1 MEMFILKFY
10 KFSILFFIIFF
21 LLTYNL
27 FSKNQ
32 VRIKDIVIIDGL
44 RENQL
49 MGIGLVTGLNG
60 KGDSNNFKLTS
71 KMLLN
76 LAANNGYNIS
86 TDDLKSKNVASVLVT
101 AKVGPFTRP
110 GDLISVSISSI
121 GDSKSLEGGI
131 LLQTALKAADGN
143 IYAVAQGKIIA
154 GNREQ
159 NSLTTASIPDGAII
173 EREITSN
180 YIINN
185 KIRLLLKYP
194 DFVTAN
200 QIREAIL
207 TINPGLTINSLDA
220 GMIEIA
226 LTDNELNNPVNFI
239 AQLEVLTVTPDY
251 VASVVIDKKTGVIV
265 IGEDIVIQNC
275 SISTPF
281 AQVTVGNSRNNKNNF
296 EIKSQTVGELVKILN
311 DSGLNTD
318 EIISLIEAI
327 HKVGAINAK
336 LIIL

>member
-1 MEMFILKFY
+1 MERFILKF
-10 KFSILFFIIFF
+10 KKTCIFLIIIFF
-21 LLTYNL
+21 INYIIL
-27 FSKNQ
+27 SKNQ
-32 VRIKDIVIIDGL
+32 VRIKDIVLIDGL

-49 MGIGLVTGLNG
+49 MGIGLITGLNG
-60 KGDSNNFKLTS
+60 RGDSNNFKLTG

-76 LAANNGYNIS
+76 LAANHGYNIS
-86 TDDLKSKNVASVLVT
+86 ADDLRSKNVASVLVT
-101 AKVGPFTRP
+101 AKVGPFARP

-121 GDSKSLEGGI
+121 GDARSLEGGI

-154 GNREQ
+154 GTREQ

-185 KIRLLLKYP
+185 KIRLILKYP

-207 TINPGLTINSLDA
+207 TINPELNINSLDP
-220 GMIEIA
+220 GLIEIT
-226 LTDNELNNPVNFI
+226 LTENELSNPVNFI

-251 VASVVIDKKTGVIV
+251 ISSVVIDKKTGIIV
-265 IGEDIVIQNC
+265 VGEDIVIQNC

-281 AQVTVGNSRNNKNNF
+281 AQVTVGSARNNKNNF
-296 EIKSQTVGELVKILN
+296 EIKSQTVGELVKVLN
-311 DSGLNTD
+311 DTGLNTN
-318 EIISLIEAI
+318 EIISLIESI
-327 HKVGAINAK
+327 HKIGAINAK

>member
-1 MEMFILKFY
+1 MERFILKF
-10 KFSILFFIIFF
+10 KKTCIFLIIIFF
-21 LLTYNL
+21 INYIIL
-27 FSKNQ
+27 SKNQ
-32 VRIKDIVIIDGL
+32 VRIKDITVIEGL

>member
-1 MEMFILKFY
+1 MKFY
-10 KFSILFFIIFF
+10 KFFILLSTLIFINF
-21 LLTYNL
+21 NL

-32 VRIKDIVIIDGL
+32 VRIKDIILIDGL

-49 MGIGLVTGLNG
+49 MGIGLITGLNG
-60 KGDSNNFKLTS
+60 RGDSNNFKLTG

-76 LAANNGYNIS
+76 LAANHGYNINS
-86 TDDLKSKNVASVLVT
+86 DDLKSKNVASVLVT
-101 AKVGPFTRP
+101 AKVGPFSRP

-121 GDSKSLEGGI
+121 GDARSLEGGV

-180 YIINN
+180 YIIDN
-185 KIRLLLKYP
+185 KIRLILKYP

-207 TINPGLTINSLDA
+207 TINPNLKINSLDA
-220 GMIEIA
+220 GMIEIT
-226 LTDNELNNPVNFI
+226 LTENELTNPVNFI
-239 AQLEVLTVTPDY
+239 AQLEVLTITPDY
-251 VASVVIDKKTGVIV
+251 VSSVVIDKKTGVIV
-265 IGEDIVIQNC
+265 VGEDIVIQNC

-281 AQVTVGNSRNNKNNF
+281 AQVTVGNNRNTDKNNNF
-296 EIKSQTVGELVKILN
+296 EIQSQTIGELVKILN
-311 DSGLNTD
+311 DAGLKTD